1 LNEEKKNKAGKRK
14 KEAKRLEKGLTSS
27 GRKQD
32 VMKIAIIGASGYTGG
47 DLIRLL
53 LSHSS
58 AEVTCATSRKLA
70 GKPVDTTHPHLKGF
84 TRLVFTNP
92 SIDDL
97 DADFAFLAVPH
108 TAAMTYVR
116 PLLERGIKVVD
127 LSADYRLPK
136 EIFERVYSVP
146 HTDYFEAPYGLPEL
160 YREECR
166 GSNFVSN
173 PGCFPTGATLAAA
186 PLAKFARSIIF
197 DSKTG
202 VSGAGDNPSA
212 VTHYPNVGD
221 NVNPYKWT
229 SHRHLAEMR
238 LQIKKLNGKAEVFF
252 TPHLVPVNRGILTT
266 AHILLEEPMEQDE
279 VEQLIQRYYEG
290 EPFIRYQM
298 PVLAAVRGSNF
309 CDLKAE
315 SEGNRVVVV
324 SAIDNLVKGASGQAI
339 QNMNAMC
346 GFDERD
352 GLMAPGLL
360 P

>member
-1 LNEEKKNKAGKRK
+1 
-14 KEAKRLEKGLTSS
+14 
-27 GRKQD
+27 
-32 VMKIAIIGASGYTGG
+32 MKIGIIGASGYTGG

-53 LSHSS
+53 LSHSR

-70 GKPVDTTHPHLKGF
+70 GKPIDVMHPHLKGF
-84 TRLVFTNP
+84 SDLCFENP

-97 DADFAFLAVPH
+97 DIDFAFLAVPH

-116 PLLERGIKVVD
+116 PLLEKGIKVVD
-127 LSADYRLPK
+127 LSADYRLPRDV
-136 EIFERVYSVP
+136 FERVYGVP
-146 HTDYFEAPYGLPEL
+146 HTDYFETPYGLPEIF
-160 YREECR
+160 REVCKGTE
-166 GSNFVSN
+166 FVAN

-186 PLAKFARSIIF
+186 PLAPLARSIIF

-238 LQIKKLNGKAEVFF
+238 QQIGRLNPKTEVYF

-266 AHILLEEPMEQDE
+266 AHILLEDPMSQED
-279 VEQLIQRYYEG
+279 VEDLYRRYYKG

-339 QNMNAMC
+339 QNMNVMC

-352 GLMAPGLL
+352 GLMVPGLL